1 VTEMPTTP
9 ERVLRA
15 LEEKR
20 EPRREGKRVI
30 YDEAIS
36 VAGMS
41 ADGGQA
47 FWGVDA

>member
-1 VTEMPTTP
+1 MTEMPATP

-15 LEEKR
+15 LDAKR

-30 YDEAIS
+30 YDEEIS
-36 VAGMS
+36 VAALS

>member
-1 VTEMPTTP
+1 MPATP

-15 LEEKR
+15 LLDKR

-30 YDEAIS
+30 FDEEISVGAIS
-36 VAGMS
+36 AN
-41 ADGGQA
+41 GGEG

>member
-1 VTEMPTTP
+1 MPATP

-15 LEEKR
+15 LDAKR

-30 YDEAIS
+30 YDEEIS
-36 VAGMS
+36 VAALS
-41 ADGGQA
+41 SDGGQA